1 MAQRDWLKRS
11 REEEDTA
18 FWGSKAGGAPKAA
31 DLGVVRSEKSVRKE
45 AAEADVD
52 GMRFVCVCVL
62 ALFRWRQIRQIYGSV
77 KLP

>member
-52 GMRFVCVCVL
+52 GMRFVCVCV
-62 ALFRWRQIRQIYGSV
+62 FWRFFGGDRSGRSMEA
-77 KLP
+77 